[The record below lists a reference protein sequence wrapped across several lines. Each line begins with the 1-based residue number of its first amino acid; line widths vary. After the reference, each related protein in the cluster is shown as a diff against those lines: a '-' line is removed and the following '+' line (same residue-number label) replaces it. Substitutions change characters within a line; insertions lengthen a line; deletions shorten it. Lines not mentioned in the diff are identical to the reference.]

1 MERLILTWTC
11 LMAALFA
18 LAAPAAEEC
27 EVQFVAGN
35 EAYQAGDFE
44 AAVAA
49 YEAALG
55 TCRNFELEYNLA
67 NAHFKLGHIGP
78 SILHYERALQLDPS
92 DEDARNNLKLAGA
105 RVVDRIEE
113 LPTQGLRDVWERIVA
128 KGRLRFWGGALLF
141 LWVAGFGA
149 LSWRLFARETSMQ
162 RIATTL
168 ASVLL
173 GLSLFVGFLYS
184 ATSHREEISHEA
196 VIMSPTVEVRNAPQ
210 ADNSLVLFL
219 LHEGTKG
226 RILSRTGEWLE
237 MELAN
242 GSVGWV
248 TLQDVAEV

>member
-11 LMAALFA
+11 LLAAFFAMAA
-18 LAAPAAEEC
+18 PSMEGC
-27 EVQFVAGN
+27 EAQFEAGN
-35 EAYQAGDFE
+35 EAFQAGDFE
-44 AAVAA
+44 LAVAT

-67 NAHFKLGHIGP
+67 NAHFKLGQIGP

-92 DEDARNNLKLAGA
+92 DDDARNNLKLAGA

-141 LWVAGFGA
+141 LWLAGFA
-149 LSWRLFARETSMQ
+149 SLSWRLFARETSMQ

-210 ADNSLVLFL
+210 SDNSLVLFL

-248 TLQDVAEV
+248 TLQDVAEI